1 MHSEEMMFL
10 TWNKCSFF
18 HLYYS
23 FYLYTE
29 DSFRWRPQQ
38 WGSKAGI
45 STTQGFSPQTRNHK
59 ERLQTCSPEQ
69 SIPFIVTMD
78 STLGLADLFLC
89 SNLTAKCVTLM
100 LSSLSLSLPVLLV
113 HRQKVFQFMKCDL
126 NRNVHWKLGA
136 APQSCWHSDR
146 DFNESF
152 MFDLWDPSAQKA
164 HCFSQECGKAACV

>member
-1 MHSEEMMFL
+1 MCDL
-10 TWNKCSFF
+10 NKKTNCAQDDIKQKYTWRVVLS
-18 HLYYS
+18 
-23 FYLYTE
+23 
-29 DSFRWRPQQ
+29 
-38 WGSKAGI
+38 I
-45 STTQGFSPQTRNHK
+45 SLLIIIHALRRNDVSYMKQVFIFS
-59 ERLQTCSPEQ
+59 RLQTCSPEQ

-146 DFNESF
+146 DFNDSF

>member
-1 MHSEEMMFL
+1 MSNFQVTKDAVITLRAGMETGNCFFVFVFL
-10 TWNKCSFF
+10 NK
-18 HLYYS
+18 
-23 FYLYTE
+23 
-29 DSFRWRPQQ
+29 
-38 WGSKAGI
+38 A
-45 STTQGFSPQTRNHK
+45 QTRNYK
-59 ERLQTCSPEQ
+59 QRLQTCSPEQ

-146 DFNESF
+146 DFNDSF